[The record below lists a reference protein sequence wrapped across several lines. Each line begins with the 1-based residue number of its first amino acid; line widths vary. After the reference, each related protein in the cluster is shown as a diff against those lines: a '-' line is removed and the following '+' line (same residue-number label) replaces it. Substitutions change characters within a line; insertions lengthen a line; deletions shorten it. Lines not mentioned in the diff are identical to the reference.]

1 VSDAAADEGLLPAGI
16 RLRCPRCGHGIE
28 RADCRACGFS
38 ITVRRGIV
46 RALSPESEAR
56 LAGFI
61 HEYERIRREEGRGGE
76 NADFYL
82 GLPYRGGA
90 DRDPAQWRVR
100 TRSHE
105 YVLRRLL
112 PGDRDGRRACAVLD
126 LGAGNGWMS
135 YRLALAG
142 HRPCAVDLL
151 TTDSDGLGAASHYQA
166 RLPALFPR
174 VQASFGQLPF
184 ADGQFDAAVFN
195 ASFHYSEDAEA
206 ALREALRCVR
216 AGGAVIVGDTPWY
229 PREEDGR
236 KMLAER
242 QAAFLLRHGVSGNS
256 IATLGFLTDAWLQ
269 EMEYALSIRWEIHR
283 PWYGLAWALRPVV
296 AKLRGRRQPSRF
308 RLYVAHKRA

>member
-1 VSDAAADEGLLPAGI
+1 MSGSAADEALLPAGI
-16 RLRCPRCGHGIE
+16 RLRCPRCGNGIE
-28 RADCRACGFS
+28 VADCAACGFS

-56 LAGFI
+56 FASFI
-61 HEYERIRREEGRGGE
+61 QEYERIRQAEGRGGG

-90 DRDPAQWRVR
+90 DLDPAQWRMR
-100 TRSHE
+100 ARSHA
-105 YVLRRLL
+105 YVMRRLL
-112 PGDRDGRRACAVLD
+112 PGEGDRACAVLD

-135 YRLALAG
+135 YRLSLAG

-151 TTDSDGLGAASHYQA
+151 VNDSDGLGAASHYQA
-166 RLPALFPR
+166 RLPVPFPR
-174 VQASFGQLPF
+174 FQASFGQLPF

-195 ASFHYSEDAEA
+195 ASFHYSEDGEA
-206 ALREALRCVR
+206 ALREALRCVKP
-216 AGGAVIVGDTPWY
+216 GGMVVVGDTPWY

-242 QAAFLLRHGVSGNS
+242 QAMFLLRHGVAGNS

-269 EMEYALSIRWEIHR
+269 EMEHALSIRWEVHR

-296 AKLRGRRQPSRF
+296 AALRGRRRPSRF
-308 RLYVAHKRA
+308 RLYVARKRA